1 VRRLLR
7 GLRPAGH
14 GLAGG
19 FGACYRSFRIDSW
32 QRLFESNGFTIVET
46 KPLLL
51 YGPSQFPVVPTT
63 RSVGSLCSS
72 VLFLM
77 QKNASAV

>member
-1 VRRLLR
+1 MGDFRSCYRHFRIESWRRLF
-7 GLRPAGH
+7 A
-14 GLAGG
+14 
-19 FGACYRSFRIDSW
+19 
-32 QRLFESNGFTIVET
+32 SNGFAIVET

-72 VLFLM
+72 VLFLLRK
-77 QKNASAV
+77 QAAPA